1 MIKNVQPRA
10 TVKYVG
16 VQFLVHFGI
25 SYMKHMHAT
34 FGPTEF
40 HFESNDHVK
49 PSFFNFEHF
58 INYVIMNVSNPAF
71 GSLSFVR
78 TGAKF

>member
-10 TVKYVG
+10 TMNYVG

-25 SYMKHMHAT
+25 SYMKHMHAYA
-34 FGPTEF
+34 FGSTEF
-40 HFESNDHVK
+40 LFESNDHVN
-49 PSFFNFEHF
+49 SSSSNFEQF
-58 INYVIMNVSNPAF
+58 INHVIVNSSNPAF

-78 TGAKF
+78 T